1 MQSVKGLN
9 PPLQY
14 SVIWLIIGLV
24 LLLAI
29 ISWYGFTFWLTRRRP
44 VKSLATIKQL
54 STASDLNQLKANY
67 LQRIEAC
74 FQQYQRQ
81 EISLRS
87 LHQTLSM
94 LIRLF
99 IYDVRHFP
107 APRLTLADLKLSAYP
122 TLTELVAAY
131 YPSEFTATEIG
142 DAQASVNAA
151 KGFIQQWV

>member
-94 LIRLF
+94 L
-99 IYDVRHFP
+99 
-107 APRLTLADLKLSAYP
+107 ADLKLSAYP